1 MIFSIADRNQEAL
14 EGTADELS
22 DRPTVR
28 TLGLL
33 TNKRA
38 HHANVVHDLLKTY
51 VGIEARHPAGGLRRL
66 RRLPSSQS
74 SVVAV
79 LGVLRATSSER
90 LG

>member
-1 MIFSIADRNQEAL
+1 LHPAGGHLQLMIFSIADRNQEAL

-38 HHANVVHDLLKTY
+38 HHANVVQTC
-51 VGIEARHPAGGLRRL
+51 
-66 RRLPSSQS
+66 
-74 SVVAV
+74 
-79 LGVLRATSSER
+79 
-90 LG
+90 